1 MRSKAV
7 SLLRIPIEDSVSVL
21 DDDFAFCLSHVRDSV
36 WADRHLGGDFGD
48 LGCLGL
54 KHGFCTLRHSL
65 GTGSSLQ
72 GSAGI
77 GDEAVLDDFA
87 CWLRLVRDARRA
99 GPMRGPRFWPVFQS
113 AQIRLKLPTSL
124 WSGYRLRVPKFR
136 VVGMTDAKTAASLVL
151 MSRWLSSCCSSSW
164 MRGPRFWSKIGNAQI
179 RLKLPTS
186 LGSGDRL
193 RFPKFRVVIMTDAKI
208 AATSILDYVSWIC
221 CSSSSSWI
229 DDVGSSSVVWPSRR
243 VWSCDPAWWTR

>member
-72 GSAGI
+72 GAAGT
-77 GDEAVLDDFA
+77 GDEAVLNDFA
-87 CWLRLVRDARRA
+87 FWLRLVRDARRA
-99 GPMRGPRFWPVFQS
+99 PCADPDFGPFFKVLR
-113 AQIRLKLPTSL
+113 
-124 WSGYRLRVPKFR
+124 SG
-136 VVGMTDAKTAASLVL
+136 
-151 MSRWLSSCCSSSW
+151 
-164 MRGPRFWSKIGNAQI
+164 
-179 RLKLPTS
+179 
-186 LGSGDRL
+186 
-193 RFPKFRVVIMTDAKI
+193 
-208 AATSILDYVSWIC
+208 
-221 CSSSSSWI
+221 
-229 DDVGSSSVVWPSRR
+229 
-243 VWSCDPAWWTR
+243 